1 MRYNYRDA
9 FNRRVEHDDNLQDF
23 ETIINATDIRDDLYF
38 PNHDKAPWHVQAE
51 INGFEV
57 NFWPHV
63 MKAYCKG
70 FGTAEE
76 LGEIISMVHEVID
89 EENVEVVE

>member
-9 FNRRVEHDDNLQDF
+9 FNRCTEHDNNLQDF

-38 PNHDKAPWHVQAE
+38 PNHAKAPWHVQAE

-63 MKAYCKG
+63 MKAYCTG

-89 EENVEVVE
+89 EGDVELVE